1 MKRRLGQT
9 QRTTHVNRLLYGGFM
24 LFSLSLANPPS
35 LQAMVPGVSQ
45 QERINLSFKNE
56 KLSTVLKA
64 LETASGYKL
73 MYVYDD
79 VDNYIY
85 SGRINTTSIDK
96 ALEQVLYGFPVIYTI
111 EGRHIT
117 LRLKPEK
124 KTKKVSGIVVSAE
137 NNEPM
142 VGVSVRFKNTHYG
155 TITGIDGKFTIEA
168 NTNSNHIVASFMG
181 METQTVK
188 ADTSM
193 RIVLKPNTHMIKELV
208 VTGYQTLDK
217 TRIAGAVSTIRG
229 KDLNLNGINSIE
241 QALQGKIA
249 GVAVT
254 NTTGQV
260 GVRQKTRV
268 RGTSTMMGSQ
278 EPVWVVDGIIQEDPL
293 PFKTQEL
300 DAQGGITEDNFDYIR
315 NYVGNSISWLNP
327 TDIESITVLKDASA
341 TAIYGV
347 RAANGVIVIK
357 TKRGKAGMMS
367 VTYSGN
373 INVGEKV
380 TYDKLELMN
389 SRERVAVSRE
399 IYERGLI
406 ANFTNNNIGYAGALN
421 QYLNK
426 QITANQFEAQ
436 VARLE
441 STNTNWFNLLFR
453 NPVSHSHNLSFS
465 GGNEKT
471 RYYSS
476 LGYSSNKGTA
486 IGNDV
491 EGYNA
496 RVGLNMDFTPSF
508 HLAFDLSGAY
518 TSTDG
523 FYIVDPYS
531 YATSINRALS
541 AFDDNGNL
549 SYYKT
554 SSGYLFNFINER
566 DQTGNNN
573 KSLSL
578 NASIN
583 LNYSFTK
590 SLRLQSLFSLSTS
603 SVNGES
609 YATDRTEY
617 IAKKRYYDYGT
628 KKPIDPEYKASQL
641 PLGGEYNMN
650 DDRQLTWNWRNSL
663 SYDHL
668 FNEVHALTA
677 MLGIELSSIK
687 YTGYSSTQYGYLRDR
702 GKSFAA
708 VPITI
713 INRYSNTES
722 ANPLLENLA
731 APKVTDQITN
741 NLGAYL
747 TLNYTYDNRY
757 VVNLSVRSDASNRFG
772 RYTNE
777 NFNPVWAGG
786 LRWNMANEKWF
797 LRQHLFSDVSLR
809 ASYGFQRNMA
819 SNYSPSLIVKIPS
832 GSAIGGTDSN
842 TGDALLDISS
852 LPYENLRWEKT
863 ISQNYGIDLGLFNN
877 TIRLSFEYYIKQGKD
892 MITMLTLPREYGIEN
907 MPVNGGSM
915 NNHGYELTVG
925 FTPVRTRNFT
935 WDISLNTSKNFN
947 EVTKVGMQSISWQTA
962 VAGSFYKIGYP
973 TNALWAFKFKG
984 IDQNTGYPI
993 IDLSTVENSD
1003 PTSDPTAYME
1013 YVGKLDPDFTGGLS
1027 MSFRYKEFSLSSSF
1041 YLQLGGKRF
1050 LHAAYGTTNYLPS
1063 EYENLSS
1070 ELNGRWKPGDTN
1082 ATLPG
1087 LPDSNVQKQNIQ
1099 LPGNNKVY
1107 ANVYEMYNYSTAR
1120 IVNASSFRC
1129 NNLSFSYAFP
1139 EKMIRKLMCKAI
1151 SLSASVTNLFSIV
1164 SKDFHGRD
1172 PEVATGQQPRTRSYS
1187 LNLNVTF

>member
-1 MKRRLGQT
+1 MKKRLGQT
-9 QRTTHVNRLLYGGFM
+9 LRRKHVNHLLYGGFIFFS
-24 LFSLSLANPPS
+24 FSLASPLPIEAALPQANR
-35 LQAMVPGVSQ
+35 
-45 QERINLSFKNE
+45 EEKINLSFKNE
-56 KLSTVLKA
+56 KLSTVLKT
-64 LETASGYKL
+64 LETVSGYNL

-79 VDNYIY
+79 MDNYIY
-85 SGRINTTSIDK
+85 SGKVNTTSIDL
-96 ALEQVLYGFPVIYTI
+96 ALRQILGGFPVIYTI
-111 EGRHIT
+111 EGKNVTIK
-117 LRLKPEK
+117 LRPEP
-124 KTKKVSGIVVSAE
+124 KTQKVSGIVLSTE
-137 NNEPM
+137 NNEPL

-155 TITGIDGKFTIEA
+155 TITDIDGKFTIAA
-168 NTNSNHIVASFMG
+168 NTTSSTIVASFMG
-181 METQTVK
+181 METQMLK
-188 ADTSM
+188 AAPQM

-229 KDLNLNGINSIE
+229 KDLNLNGINTIE

-268 RGTSTMMGSQ
+268 RGASTMMGSQ
-278 EPVWVVDGIIQEDPL
+278 EPVWVVDGVIQEDPL
-293 PFKTQEL
+293 PFNTQEL
-300 DAQGGITEDNFDYIR
+300 DAQGGITQDNFDYIR

-357 TKRGKAGMMS
+357 TKRGKVGS
-367 VTYSGN
+367 VSVSYSGGIN
-373 INVGEKV
+373 IGEKV
-380 TYDKLELMN
+380 TYDRLELMN
-389 SRERVAVSRE
+389 SKERVAVSRE
-399 IYERGLI
+399 IYNRGLI
-406 ANFTNNNIGYAGALN
+406 ADFTNNTIGYAGALN

-426 QITANQFEAQ
+426 QITAEQFEAQ
-436 VARLE
+436 VNKLE
-441 STNTNWFNLLFR
+441 TTNTDWFKLLFR
-453 NPVSHSHNLSFS
+453 NPISHNHNISFS
-465 GGNEKT
+465 GGNDKA

-476 LGYSSNKGTA
+476 LGYYSTKGTA

-508 HLAFDLSGAY
+508 HLSFDLSGAY

-523 FYIVDPYS
+523 FYVVDPYE

-541 AFDDNGNL
+541 AYNTNGDL
-549 SYYKT
+549 EYYRT
-554 SSGYLFNFINER
+554 SDGYLFNFINER
-566 DQTGNNN
+566 NQTGNNN

-578 NASIN
+578 NAALNIN
-583 LNYSFTK
+583 YDITK
-590 SLRLQSLFSLSTS
+590 SLRLQSLFSLNTS
-603 SVNGES
+603 NVNGES
-609 YATDRTEY
+609 YATERTKY
-617 IAKKRYYDYGT
+617 IAKNRHYDYGT
-628 KKPIDPEYKASQL
+628 KKPIDPEYKNSPL
-641 PLGGEYNMN
+641 PIGGEYNMN
-650 DDRQLTWNWRNSL
+650 DNRQLTWNWRNSI

-668 FNEVHALTA
+668 FNEIHALTA
-677 MLGIELSSIK
+677 MLGVEVSSIK
-687 YTGYSSTQYGYLRDR
+687 YIGYAATQYGYLRDR
-702 GKSFAA
+702 GKSFAT
-708 VPITI
+708 VPLTLT
-713 INRYSNTES
+713 NPYSGSETVNE
-722 ANPLLENLA
+722 LLKNLA
-731 APKVTDQITN
+731 APKITDQITN

-772 RYTNE
+772 RYANE

-786 LRWNMANEKWF
+786 LRWNMANERWF
-797 LRQHLFSDVSLR
+797 SRQHIFSDVSLR

-832 GSAIGGTDSN
+832 GAVIGGTDPN

-863 ISQNYGIDLGLFNN
+863 ISQNYGVDMGLFNN
-877 TIRLSFEYYIKQGKD
+877 KIRLSFEYYIKQGKD

-907 MPVNGGSM
+907 LPVNGGSM

-925 FTPVRTRNFT
+925 FTPIRTRNFT
-935 WDISLNTSKNFN
+935 WDVSLNTSKNFN
-947 EVTKVGMQSISWQTA
+947 EVTKVGMQSISWMTA
-962 VAGSFYKIGYP
+962 VSGAYIKSGYP

-984 IDQNTGYPI
+984 IDQKTGYPI
-993 IDLSTVENSD
+993 IDLSTTPGSD
-1003 PTSDPTAYME
+1003 PASDPTAYLE
-1013 YVGKLDPDFTGGLS
+1013 YVGKLDPDFTSGLS
-1027 MSFRYKEFSLSSSF
+1027 MSFRYKEFSISSSF

-1050 LHAAYGTTNYLPS
+1050 LEAAYGTTNYLPS

-1070 ELNGRWKPGDTN
+1070 ELNNRWEPGDTN

-1087 LPDSNVQKQNIQ
+1087 LPDSNVKKQYIE
-1099 LPGNNKVY
+1099 LPGGNKTT
-1107 ANVYEMYNYSTAR
+1107 ASVYEMYNYSTAR
-1120 IVNASSFRC
+1120 VVDASSFRC
-1129 NNLSFSYAFP
+1129 NSLAFSYAFP
-1139 EKMIRKLMCKAI
+1139 EKMAGKLMCKAI
-1151 SLSASVTNLFSIV
+1151 SMSATVTNLFSIV

-1187 LNLNVTF
+1187 LNLNITF